1 MAIGPV
7 VLISGVGLL
16 ILSLTN
22 RLGRVID
29 RGRLMAGELRK
40 NPDCNHKVINEQLC
54 ILSHRARLLQRS
66 IICAVLCLL
75 FAAILIIAIFII
87 GAMKIEAAWLI
98 AGLFVCAMGSLI
110 VSLVTFLQELN
121 RSLFAFRLDIGK

>member
-29 RGRLMAGELRK
+29 RGRSLAGGLREASEPK
-40 NPDCNHKVINEQLC
+40 HPKTIEQLH
-54 ILSHRARLLQRS
+54 ILSRRARLLQRA
-66 IICAVLCLL
+66 IVFAVLCVL
-75 FAAILIIAIFII
+75 FAAILIVTLFFIA
-87 GAMKIEAAWLI
+87 ALKIEAAWLVG
-98 AGLFVCAMGSLI
+98 ALFVCALGSLI
-110 VSLVTFLQELN
+110 LSLVAFLQELN
-121 RSLFAFRLDIGK
+121 QALIAFRLDIGN